1 MFNNLPNVTKNILI
15 LNIVFFVVTWVL
27 ELQGI
32 DLSSSFGAHY
42 VNSVL
47 FKPFQIVTHFFM
59 HGNFLHIF
67 FNMWMFIMLGAYLEQ
82 IWGPKRYFIFYL
94 LCAFGAFGL
103 YNIFGAFEIESLK
116 NELIVKGYDLYNTNN
131 LIVNNNS
138 IDLIIEELIKLGYSN
153 PEINN
158 ILSAPNKNSILFN
171 ELRDNPMFNYI
182 IKSETP
188 MVGAS
193 GAISGLMAAF
203 AILFPNTEFR
213 LYFAI
218 PVKAKY
224 LVTAYFLFDVYMAY
238 QNNADDNTAHLA
250 HIGGAI
256 VGAIIV
262 LIWRKKDRTNFW

>member
-1 MFNNLPNVTKNILI
+1 MFSNLPEVTKNILI
-15 LNIVFFVVTWVL
+15 LNIVFFLATL
-27 ELQGI
+27 ILQLQGI
-32 DLSSSFGAHY
+32 DLVSSLGAHY
-42 VNSVL
+42 VNSLL

-94 LCAFGAFGL
+94 AAAFGSFAL
-103 YNIFGAFEIESLK
+103 YNAIGVYHLQELKQQLSHEIPLQEIDNWIRGNNVEAL
-116 NELIVKGYDLYNTNN
+116 NEALFQYNSAELAEYMTLN
-131 LIVNNNS
+131 L
-138 IDLIIEELIKLGYSN
+138 
-153 PEINN
+153 
-158 ILSAPNKNSILFN
+158 
-171 ELRDNPMFNYI
+171 
-182 IKSETP
+182 TP